1 MDPQPEAGALVHGA
15 FTELDQGNR
24 LHRAVIGFGAGEARM
39 DSYVTMND
47 PARPDKPLY
56 KDFESGTSG
65 KNGPNN
71 YHEPLCGCVQVR
83 NEKDAT
89 EKTIKKTASEFSKDI
104 IMH

>member
-65 KNGPNN
+65 QKWAQQLPRT
-71 YHEPLCGCVQVR
+71 PMRLR
-83 NEKDAT
+83 P
-89 EKTIKKTASEFSKDI
+89 SS
-104 IMH
+104 